1 MMCNMAWNTEKSKKW
16 EMSTVGPGWWRGNRK
31 RFKMR
36 HTHCRTLNM
45 ARKLTT
51 EKRGNGENHI
61 VGHEIWQDTLKN
73 VWNEKHTLGHGIW

>member
-1 MMCNMAWNTEKSKKW
+1 
-16 EMSTVGPGWWRGNRK
+16 MSTVGPGLWRGNGK

-61 VGHEIWQDTLKN
+61 VGHEIWRETVKN
-73 VWNEKHTLGHGIW
+73 L